1 VSSKAVREAIL
12 QCNEINVVGKDVAC
26 HKKKRKIGSENID
39 QLNLRRLQ
47 LTMEKRRRQKKKKKS
62 AGFSCD
68 KRTALGSLMQVAAS
82 SKSDIPCLGR
92 LEQQIS
98 QIGKGAAPI

>member
-1 VSSKAVREAIL
+1 L

-47 LTMEKRRRQKKKKKS
+47 LTMEKRRRQKKKKS

-82 SKSDIPCLGR
+82 S
-92 LEQQIS
+92 EV
-98 QIGKGAAPI
+98 